1 MGWYFKEIYG
11 KKCNYEFYSWFLI
24 FNKNSPPSIIQNFM
38 TIHCLFIRVIW
49 NLTEWQTCQW
59 LTLWCI
65 KRISSQLV
73 FLNAKRVGSWH
84 YLKLWHGSM
93 THNVD
98 QIFLFQFWF
107 KIMDKN
113 QNAAWPQKI
122 EFFIWCHIFGQIL
135 NSA

>member
-1 MGWYFKEIYG
+1 MW

-24 FNKNSPPSIIQNFM
+24 FNKNRPPSIIQNFM

-65 KRISSQLV
+65 KRIFSQIVV
-73 FLNAKRVGSWH
+73 FYKCQKKLYLGH
-84 YLKLWHGSM
+84 YLKLWQNMPWQHDPRTMGHTM
-93 THNVD
+93 LT
-98 QIFLFQFWF
+98 ILM
-107 KIMDKN
+107 KIINKN

-122 EFFIWCHIFGQIL
+122 EFFFWCHIFGQIL